1 MDDKLLIG
9 AQSSLFVSRNGI
21 LTFAALTL
29 LCAILKASALSLAFG
44 FLFFLC
50 LTSRLWGE
58 HALKHVRASCEGTPL
73 ALFPPG
79 EVTLRFSLKNDKL
92 LPLIWLEIVQFLDED
107 APLIPADPDEVRRVP
122 ALQAQIP
129 DAQDG
134 QEVSFLYKKFTFIM
148 GGEELQWESCWNA
161 RRRGIFRP
169 AQLRLRSGD
178 GFGLTQTERRITD
191 AETAPVAIY
200 PALQP
205 VLADTFLRNTWETS
219 GGSRG
224 YLEDPTLISST
235 RPYTPEDSFRRINWR
250 LTARSQQTMVNTYE
264 KIQPRSV
271 CFILD
276 GESFNGPDRQ
286 DAALEDTLSILTSLI
301 LRLHRSGIHCAVA
314 LPRSRTAPA
323 REIFGAEQ
331 TPMEEI
337 LLAFA
342 GYELCPLIQPEDPR
356 KPPYAAPS
364 VFREEHVLSLRNT
377 GRFYYVCS
385 APDRVQPRGL
395 ISRLEQAKT
404 VLMPYTLPDSS
415 GDPALQGF
423 PVMGLCSLK
432 GGQ

>member
-1 MDDKLLIG
+1 VDDKLLIG
-9 AQSSLFVSRNGI
+9 AQSSLFVSRNGL
-21 LTFAALTL
+21 LTFGALTL
-29 LCAILKASALSLAFG
+29 LCAILGANALCLAFG

-50 LTSRLWGE
+50 LISRLWGG
-58 HALKHVRASCEGTPL
+58 HSLKHVQASCEGTPL

-107 APLIPADPDEVRRVP
+107 APLIPADPEDICRIS

-129 DAQDG
+129 DAQEE

-148 GGEELQWESCWNA
+148 GGEEIQWESRWNA
-161 RRRGIFRP
+161 CRRGIFHP
-169 AQLRLRSGD
+169 AQLQLRAGD
-178 GFGLTQTERRITD
+178 GFGLTQKERRITD
-191 AETAPVAIY
+191 AEASSVAIY

-219 GGSRG
+219 GGAKG
-224 YLEDPTLISST
+224 YLEDLTLISST
-235 RPYTPEDSFRRINWR
+235 RPCTPEDSFRRINWR

-286 DAALEDTLSILTSLI
+286 SDALEDTLSILTSLI
-301 LRLHRSGIHCAVA
+301 LRLHRSGIQCSVA

-323 REIFGAEQ
+323 REIFGVEQ
-331 TPMEEI
+331 TPLEEI

-342 GYELCPLIQPEDPR
+342 GYELRPLIRPDDPR

-364 VFREEHVLSLRNT
+364 VFRDERILSLRNT

-385 APDRVQPRGL
+385 TPERVQPKGL
-395 ISRLEQAKT
+395 ISRLENSKT
-404 VLMPYTLPDSS
+404 VLMPYTVPDSP
-415 GDPALQGF
+415 GDPVLQGF